1 MNLSMKLH
9 PLRTDGAFLLEP
21 VVHRDG
27 RGFFH
32 EAWQES
38 LIHKLG
44 GPDCRIAQV
53 NRSHS
58 MRGVL
63 RGLHYQV
70 GACAQAKLVTVLS
83 GSIYDVVVDL
93 RASSPTFGQ
102 WESCVLQGDQM
113 QQLWIPAGCAHGF
126 LVLSDSADCEYA
138 CTNVYD
144 PHAERTIIWNDPQ
157 LSIHWPLKAGESP
170 ILSPRDRSGL
180 LFADAEKCC
189 CRSG

>member
-1 MNLSMKLH
+1 MNRLMKLH
-9 PLRTDGAFLLEP
+9 PLRTAGAFLLET

-32 EAWQES
+32 EIWQEDV
-38 LIHKLG
+38 IHKLG

-83 GSIYDVVVDL
+83 GSIYDVMVDL
-93 RASSPTFGQ
+93 RVSSPTFGQ
-102 WESCVLQGDQM
+102 WEACVLQSDQM

-126 LVLSDSADCEYA
+126 FVLSDSANCEYA

-144 PHAERTIIWNDPQ
+144 PHAERTIIWNDQQ
-157 LSIHWPLKAGESP
+157 LSIHWPLIGGEPP

-180 LFADAEKCC
+180 LFANAEKF
-189 CRSG
+189 

>member
-1 MNLSMKLH
+1 MNLR
-9 PLRTDGAFLLEP
+9 PLQIPGAFLVEP
-21 VVHRDG
+21 EVHRDG

-32 EAWQES
+32 EVWQDAVVRE
-38 LIHKLG
+38 LG
-44 GPDCRIAQV
+44 GPNCRILQV

-58 MRGVL
+58 TRGVL

-70 GACAQAKLVTVLS
+70 GAHAQAKLVTVLS
-83 GSIYDVVVDL
+83 GSIYDVMVDL
-93 RASSPTFGQ
+93 RVSSPTFGQ
-102 WESCVLQGDQM
+102 WEACVLQSEQM

-126 LVLSDSADCEYA
+126 FVLSDSADCEYA

-144 PHAERTIIWNDPQ
+144 PHAERTIIWSDPK

-180 LFADAEKCC
+180 LFVDTEKCC

>member
-1 MNLSMKLH
+1 MKLH
-9 PLRTDGAFLLEP
+9 TLRTNGAFLLEA

-27 RGFFH
+27 RGFFY
-32 EAWQES
+32 EVWQES

-44 GPDCRIAQV
+44 GADCKIAQV

-58 MRGVL
+58 TRGVL

-83 GSIYDVVVDL
+83 GSIYDVIVDL
-93 RASSPTFGQ
+93 RVSSPTFGQ
-102 WESCVLQGDQM
+102 WEECVLESDQM

-126 LVLSDSADCEYA
+126 FVLSGSADCEYA

-144 PHAERTIIWNDPQ
+144 PHAERTIIWNDPK
-157 LSIHWPLKAGESP
+157 LCIDWPLKGGESP
-170 ILSPRDRSGL
+170 ILSPRDQSGL
-180 LFADAEKCC
+180 LFADADKF
-189 CRSG
+189 